1 MVTTNQKLDYENT
14 PQLNFTVIA
23 YDSGA
28 PQFSA
33 EAHVTVNLV
42 NVNDKDPIFDQVNTL
57 VNRVSVKRGFNV
69 VSN

>member
-1 MVTTNQKLDYENT
+1 MVTTTQRLDYEST

-42 NVNDKDPIFDQVNTL
+42 NVNDKDPIFDQV
-57 VNRVSVKRGFNV
+57 
-69 VSN
+69 SNINHSSN